1 MKHLKDEIWLPETL
15 PAREAIETLIEK
27 CLTIEDCNYQEK
39 HYLITNFSLLCQ
51 MLLVLE
57 DEIKPLDKKRIG
69 VDDIDDQLRKRQC
82 FPKPLFRNFNL
93 G

>member
-1 MKHLKDEIWLPETL
+1 
-15 PAREAIETLIEK
+15 
-27 CLTIEDCNYQEK
+27 
-39 HYLITNFSLLCQ
+39 

-82 FPKPLFRNFNL
+82 FPKPLFRNVNL